1 MKKIEAIIRPEVF
14 QALREGLAASG
25 FNGLTVSEAAGC
37 GKQKGKQGLFRG
49 TTFEVALSP
58 RVKVEM
64 IVEDSETEEIVDL
77 ICEYCSTG
85 KVGDGKIFISDIE
98 EVVRIRSKERGK
110 QAFI

>member
-1 MKKIEAIIRPEVF
+1 MKKIEAIVRPEVF
-14 QALREGLAASG
+14 QALREGLSASG

-49 TTFEVALSP
+49 NTFEVALSP

-85 KVGDGKIFISDIE
+85 KVGDGKIFISNIQDVI
-98 EVVRIRSKERGK
+98 RIRSKERGK

>member
-1 MKKIEAIIRPEVF
+1 MKKIEAIIRPEAF
-14 QALREGLAASG
+14 QALREGLTSNG

-49 TTFEVALSP
+49 NTYEIALSP
-58 RVKVEM
+58 RVRVEM
-64 IVEDSETEEIVDL
+64 IVEDSETEEIIDL

-85 KVGDGKIFISDIE
+85 NVGDGKIFISDIRD
-98 EVVRIRSKERGK
+98 VIRIRSKERGK